1 MSATLEE
8 LTKIDGV
15 GVAAE
20 FRLDGALVDYRS
32 NMDMSPELAATA
44 AQFCATISMVFNS
57 LSGAFTEFSGMP
69 WIPQHG
75 WAYSGG
81 DYTVAIGEGG
91 TKGVFIETAK
101 ADFNQLFGAL
111 VGER

>member
-20 FRLDGALVDYRS
+20 FRLDGTLVDFRS

-57 LSGAFTEFSGMP
+57 LSGAFTQFSGMP
-69 WIPQHG
+69 WVPQHG

-101 ADFNQLFGAL
+101 ADFNQLFQAL